1 MKKHLIQLI
10 RILKQSEAPI
20 TSSSLA
26 NALNVSPRSV
36 KSYITEINDTLPD
49 TVTSSRKGYVIDKEK
64 AEELLNESKS
74 LIPQTKDERVSYI
87 INRLIKQGVLN
98 AYDLCDEMFVSYST
112 LKNDLVAVRRVL
124 SETSLELINQNDT
137 LVINGLEKNKRKLLS
152 SLMYSESHNNFVNY
166 EKMSEKFA
174 DIDVTFIK
182 DTILKKF
189 EEYHY
194 FINDYSLE
202 NLILHATITIDRI
215 RNGYSAT
222 IANKMAPFLKSHE
235 YDLARS
241 IVADLEKRFQ
251 IRFNEV
257 EIGEFA
263 MLILSRASNLDYEV
277 VTVDNV
283 RQYVGEDTSTS
294 WPAI

>member
-20 TSSSLA
+20 TSSSLS

-112 LKNDLVAVRRVL
+112 LKNDLVAVRHVL

-152 SLMYSESHNNFVNY
+152 VGHRCALQGR
-166 EKMSEKFA
+166 
-174 DIDVTFIK
+174 TF
-182 DTILKKF
+182 DLRRPTAA
-189 EEYHY
+189 E
-194 FINDYSLE
+194 
-202 NLILHATITIDRI
+202 I
-215 RNGYSAT
+215 RGQN
-222 IANKMAPFLKSHE
+222 
-235 YDLARS
+235 
-241 IVADLEKRFQ
+241 Q
-251 IRFNEV
+251 
-257 EIGEFA
+257 
-263 MLILSRASNLDYEV
+263 LDYRTLSEHGV
-277 VTVDNV
+277 FLLLH
-283 RQYVGEDTSTS
+283 
-294 WPAI
+294 

>member
-1 MKKHLIQLI
+1 
-10 RILKQSEAPI
+10 
-20 TSSSLA
+20 
-26 NALNVSPRSV
+26 
-36 KSYITEINDTLPD
+36 
-49 TVTSSRKGYVIDKEK
+49 
-64 AEELLNESKS
+64 
-74 LIPQTKDERVSYI
+74 
-87 INRLIKQGVLN
+87 
-98 AYDLCDEMFVSYST
+98 
-112 LKNDLVAVRRVL
+112 
-124 SETSLELINQNDT
+124 
-137 LVINGLEKNKRKLLS
+137 
-152 SLMYSESHNNFVNY
+152 
-166 EKMSEKFA
+166 MSEKFA

-283 RQYVGEDTSTS
+283 RQYVGEDIYQLASDLIQDFS
-294 WPAI
+294 NFFWKVGDFGNIRF

>member
-1 MKKHLIQLI
+1 
-10 RILKQSEAPI
+10 
-20 TSSSLA
+20 
-26 NALNVSPRSV
+26 
-36 KSYITEINDTLPD
+36 
-49 TVTSSRKGYVIDKEK
+49 
-64 AEELLNESKS
+64 
-74 LIPQTKDERVSYI
+74 
-87 INRLIKQGVLN
+87 
-98 AYDLCDEMFVSYST
+98 
-112 LKNDLVAVRRVL
+112 
-124 SETSLELINQNDT
+124 QNDT

-251 IRFNEV
+251 IRFNEWRSV
-257 EIGEFA
+257 
-263 MLILSRASNLDYEV
+263 NL
-277 VTVDNV
+277 
-283 RQYVGEDTSTS
+283 
-294 WPAI
+294 PC